1 MIKPLEGLPKK
12 VFSKLPL
19 RFTQVFFEDER
30 TIDGFKFFFIE
41 EHFQKVIFSFFFG
54 KKSEEEL

>member
-1 MIKPLEGLPKK
+1 MIKPLKDSSKK
-12 VFSKLPL
+12 AFSNFPL
-19 RFTQVFFEDER
+19 RFIRVFLKGER
-30 TIDGFKFFFIE
+30 TIDVLKFFFIE